1 VGGGVRPSNLTGP
14 LTYYP
19 KDGGGEVT
27 GSQARCRVSQ
37 LASCWPGLVAYYPKH
52 RGGEVAGGLK
62 G

>member
-1 VGGGVRPSNLTGP
+1 MGGGLRPSNLTSR

-27 GSQARCRVSQ
+27 GGQARCRVSQ
-37 LASCWPGLVAYYPKH
+37 LASCRPGLVAYFPND
-52 RGGEVAGGLK
+52 RGGEVAGGPK